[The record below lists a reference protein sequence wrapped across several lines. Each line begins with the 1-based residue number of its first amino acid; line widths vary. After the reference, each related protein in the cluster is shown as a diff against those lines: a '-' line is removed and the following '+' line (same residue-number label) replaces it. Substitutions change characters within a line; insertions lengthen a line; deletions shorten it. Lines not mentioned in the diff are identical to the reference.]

1 MGFEA
6 DLDAILRE
14 GKDKVAL
21 DMLKA
26 IQSCYGEIPYVFTFM
41 KDNPEI
47 LVSRVLY
54 NNAIKESS
62 SLDAKTIELISI
74 AVSSAIRCS
83 HCLRLHI
90 RTASRLGVPNDQIA
104 AAVFLAGDLSAA
116 SVLSQAASNL
126 DEEPEVCPICEMT
139 SKSSEIHK
147 NSSVV

>member
-1 MGFEA
+1 MGFET

-14 GKDKVAL
+14 GKDKIAL

-26 IQSCYGEIPYVFTFM
+26 IESCYGEIPYVFSFM

-47 LVSRVLY
+47 LISRILY

-74 AVSSAIRCS
+74 AISAAIRCS
-83 HCLRLHI
+83 HCLTLHI
-90 RTASRLGVPNDQIA
+90 RAASRLAVPDDQIA

-116 SVLSQAASNL
+116 SVLSQAASDL
-126 DEEPEVCPICEMT
+126 EKPEVCTICEMT
-139 SKSSEIHK
+139 SKSGEIHK
-147 NSSVV
+147 NSSTV

>member
-14 GKDKVAL
+14 GKDKTAL
-21 DMLKA
+21 EMLKA
-26 IQSCYGEIPYVFTFM
+26 IKSCYGEIPYVFSFM

-47 LVSRVLY
+47 LISRVLY

-62 SLDAKTIELISI
+62 SLDARTVELISI
-74 AVSSAIRCS
+74 AVSAAIRCS